1 MSASAGPCGKQ
12 VLVEMRRAFVREG
25 CSELLSRQ
33 NDDPWDA
40 LGERALVPLARKLL
54 RIVPHVLH
62 SKLERLAAQGEM
74 FVDSWISRLT
84 KETLRLKSTV

>member
-62 SKLERLAAQGEM
+62 SKPKP
-74 FVDSWISRLT
+74 LT
-84 KETLRLKSTV
+84 PNP